1 MTLSAMSR
9 TNDAAN
15 TADVAFRHL
24 MDLCTGSNPKWMPQA
39 RRRHSIEMVR
49 AS

>member
-24 MDLCTGSNPKWMPQA
+24 MDLCTGSKPKW
-39 RRRHSIEMVR
+39 RRHSIEMVR